1 MVDTRHNTL
10 VQNHRTYT
18 PSMNANVSYGLWVVM
33 VRQYSFISYN
43 KCTLWRGTL
52 VMRVAVHAWGQ
63 RGYEKSLYLPLNVA
77 VNLKLLPKSCLG
89 KKSLSC
95 SSWLLPCF
103 SPFLHHQAFPRS
115 DQQVW
120 SLQSPIPLTSAI

>member
-1 MVDTRHNTL
+1 MH
-10 VQNHRTYT
+10 
-18 PSMNANVSYGLWVVM
+18 GG
-33 VRQYSFISYN
+33 
-43 KCTLWRGTL
+43 RG
-52 VMRVAVHAWGQ
+52 VMRNPFIFL
-63 RGYEKSLYLPLNVA
+63 STVA
-77 VNLKLLPKSCLG
+77 VNLKLLSKSYLG

-120 SLQSPIPLTSAI
+120 PLQSPIPLTSAI